1 MAKLNSIWTQAAYL
15 EMSTLSR
22 STDIIKHLSSEIP
35 RNNPVLD
42 SMMFLR
48 HNIAD
53 WQHPADFVFEPS
65 PVWLDDD
72 GMVTNEA
79 AKTFL
84 RNILSKSKG
93 QLGELRRQT
102 DQKRKDLD
110 GMKRIKQGIRAGKD
124 KQDEVEVA
132 RATFTVRESLHEVER
147 RKITAEIELA
157 TIVEAVGDVS
167 VGARNHNFKAQT
179 YKIPTNCDFCGERI
193 WGLSAK
199 GFDCRDCGF
208 TCHSKCELKVPADC
222 PGESNKEE
230 RKKLKAERTE
240 ASHATQPLDE
250 PVRDGQASALALT
263 RSNTAGTMNTLSSD
277 YAAHGNRTVSGSLSL
292 ASDETFENTRPAL
305 SKGSSAPGPRLRAPP
320 PTQYQ
325 TGTNGNGSRAAQ
337 PKAKVV
343 YSYQKTG
350 QGEISVAEGMEV
362 AVLELDGNTRTRF
375 RHCDTD
381 REQMALAG

>member
-1 MAKLNSIWTQAAYL
+1 VAKLNSIWTQAAYL
-15 EMSTLSR
+15 EISTLTR

-35 RNNPVLD
+35 RNNPILD

-48 HNIAD
+48 HNVAN
-53 WQHPADFVFEPS
+53 WQYPADFVFEPS

-72 GMVTNEA
+72 AMVTNEA

-93 QLGELRRQT
+93 QLGELRRET

-132 RATFTVRESLHEVER
+132 RATFTVRETLHEVER
-147 RKITAEIELA
+147 RKITAEIEVA

-167 VGARNHNFKAQT
+167 VGARNHNFKVQT
-179 YKIPTNCDFCGERI
+179 YKIPTNCDLCGERI

-230 RKKLKAERTE
+230 RKKLKGERTE
-240 ASHATQPLDE
+240 ASHARQPVVE
-250 PVRDGQASALALT
+250 PIRDGKASAPALT
-263 RSNTAGTMNTLSSD
+263 RSDTVGSMNTLSSD
-277 YAAHGNRTVSGSLSL
+277 YAVNGNRNVSGGLSFN
-292 ASDETFENTRPAL
+292 SDETIENTRPAITKAR
-305 SKGSSAPGPRLRAPP
+305 SVPGPRLKAPP

-325 TGTNGNGSRAAQ
+325 TGSNGNGFRSGQ
-337 PKAKVV
+337 LKAKVI

-350 QGEISVAEGMEV
+350 QGELSVGEGMEV
-362 AVLELDGNTRTRF
+362 SILEPDGNARVRF
-375 RHCDTD
+375 
-381 REQMALAG
+381 